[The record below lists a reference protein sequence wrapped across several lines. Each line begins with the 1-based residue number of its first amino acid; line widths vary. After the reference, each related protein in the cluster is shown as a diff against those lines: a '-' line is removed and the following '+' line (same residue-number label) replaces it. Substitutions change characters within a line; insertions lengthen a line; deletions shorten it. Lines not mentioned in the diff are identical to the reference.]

1 MSIKN
6 VVNGYIKKY
15 SKNLKTKQGSNNL
28 NGVKNLQ
35 TLKLE

>member
-15 SKNLKTKQGSNNL
+15 SKNIKLKQNTNNT
-28 NGVKNLQ
+28 NGFKSLHS
-35 TLKLE
+35 LKL